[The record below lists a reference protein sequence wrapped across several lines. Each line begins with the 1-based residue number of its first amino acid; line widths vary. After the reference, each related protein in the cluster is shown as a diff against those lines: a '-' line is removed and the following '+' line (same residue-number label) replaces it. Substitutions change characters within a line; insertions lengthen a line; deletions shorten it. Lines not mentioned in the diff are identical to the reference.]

1 MARRFCGAAR
11 KRFASLADP
20 RHIRQEMALTSPNRR
35 LSEAQY
41 LAMERAAEF
50 KSEFFDGE
58 MFAMAGGSRRHSLI
72 ASNLI
77 RELGNQLKGRPCV
90 VFNSDLRIKIEASGL
105 FTYPDV
111 SVVCGPSK
119 TFAGAD
125 DTLVNPVLLGE
136 VLSDST
142 EAYDR
147 GKKSEQYR
155 QIPSLREYLLIS
167 QKEPHVELM
176 VRQEKQWI
184 LREASGLDA
193 TIELPALAITLSL
206 SEIYLNVVLVSET

>member
-1 MARRFCGAAR
+1 
-11 KRFASLADP
+11 
-20 RHIRQEMALTSPNRR
+20 MALTKPYHR

-41 LAMERAAEF
+41 LEIERAAEF

-58 MFAMAGGSRRHSLI
+58 MFAMAGGSRKHSLI

-77 RELGNQLKGRPCV
+77 AELRNRLRGRPCA
-90 VFNSDLRIKIEASGL
+90 VFNSDLRIKIETSGL
-105 FTYPDV
+105 YTYPDA

-119 TFAGAD
+119 SVGDAD
-125 DTLVNPVLLGE
+125 DTIVNPVLLAE

-147 GKKSEQYR
+147 GRKSEQYR

-167 QKEPHVELM
+167 QKERHVESM
-176 VRQEKQWI
+176 VRGEKQWS
-184 LREASGLDA
+184 LHEASGANA
-193 TIELPALAITLSL
+193 TIELPSLGITLSL
-206 SEIYLNVVLVSET
+206 SEIYLKVDLLDEE

>member
-1 MARRFCGAAR
+1 VVSVCIPLGKDSPSCTIRVIF
-11 KRFASLADP
+11 SLL
-20 RHIRQEMALTSPNRR
+20 MALTKPNHR

-41 LAMERAAEF
+41 LEIERAAEF

-90 VFNSDLRIKIEASGL
+90 VYNSDLRIKIEATGRY
-105 FTYPDV
+105 TYPDA
-111 SVVCGPSK
+111 SVVCGASK
-119 TFAGAD
+119 SVTGAD
-125 DTLVNPVLLGE
+125 DTLVNPVLLAE
-136 VLSDST
+136 VLSDSM

-155 QIPSLREYLLIS
+155 QITSLREYLLIS
-167 QKEPHVELM
+167 QKEPHIELM
-176 VRQEKQWI
+176 VRGENQWI
-184 LREASGLDA
+184 LHEASGA
-193 TIELPALAITLSL
+193 NGSIELPGLEITLSL
-206 SEIYLNVVLVSET
+206 AEIYSKVSLLDED

>member
-1 MARRFCGAAR
+1 VVSACAAWGKYSPYR
-11 KRFASLADP
+11 LIHAIFSKT
-20 RHIRQEMALTSPNRR
+20 MALTKPNHR
-35 LSEAQY
+35 LTEAQY
-41 LAMERAAEF
+41 LEIARAAEF

-77 RELGNQLKGRPCV
+77 RELGNRLAGRPCV
-90 VFNSDLRIKIEASGL
+90 VFNSALRIKIESTAL
-105 FTYPDV
+105 YTYPDA

-119 TFAGAD
+119 SVTGAD
-125 DTLVNPVLLGE
+125 DTIVNPVLIAD

-147 GKKSEQYR
+147 GRKFEQYR

-167 QKEPHVELM
+167 QNNPHIELM
-176 VRQEKQWI
+176 VRGQNQWI
-184 LREASGLDA
+184 LHEASGPNGM
-193 TIELPALAITLSL
+193 IELPGLEITLSL
-206 SEIYLNVVLVSET
+206 SEIYLNVSLLDED